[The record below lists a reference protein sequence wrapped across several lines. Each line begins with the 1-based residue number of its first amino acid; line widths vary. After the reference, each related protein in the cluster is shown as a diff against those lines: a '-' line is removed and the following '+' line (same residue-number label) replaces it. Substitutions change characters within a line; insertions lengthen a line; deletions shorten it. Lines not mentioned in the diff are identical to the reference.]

1 MSRYVTVA
9 SVSHSPGPDTEQL
22 LLQAAKYVHRAR
34 RMGAD
39 IIVFPEVYPHL
50 HARIE
55 DWPTV
60 AEEIPGPTCTRM
72 MEVAAQEGLYILW
85 PFVERRGE
93 ALYNTL
99 AVLDRQGQ
107 IVGHYSKMFPTI
119 GEMEAGVMPG
129 TEATVVETDFG
140 RIGMAI
146 CFDMNWRPLWEGL
159 HANRAEIVFFSSMYR
174 GSRQMQAWAFEFG
187 YYLVSAIA
195 DHLGQ
200 IVDQTGH
207 VLKTS
212 HQDVVITQTLNLN
225 RRLLHCDYN
234 WDKMD
239 AMLEKYGSDLTFD
252 FTAPEARFAV
262 GCKREGLDMEE
273 IIDEFGLERLEDYW
287 ARVRRVREKML
298 REGKV

>member
-9 SVSHSPGPDTEQL
+9 SVSHSPCADAEEL
-22 LLQAAKYVHRAR
+22 LLQAARYVHRAR

-50 HARIE
+50 HASLE
-55 DWPTV
+55 DWPKV

-72 MEVAAQEGLYILW
+72 MQVAANEGLYILW
-85 PFVERRGE
+85 PLVERRGA

-99 AVLDRQGQ
+99 AVIDRQGQ
-107 IVGHYSKMFPTI
+107 IIGSYSKMFPTT
-119 GEMEAGVMPG
+119 GEMEAGIMPG
-129 TEATVVETDFG
+129 TEATVIETDFG

-159 HANRAEIVFFSSMYR
+159 AAHRAEIVFFSSMYR

-187 YYLVSAIA
+187 FYLVSAICA
-195 DHLGQ
+195 DLGQ

-212 HQDVVITQTLNLN
+212 HQEVLITQTLNLN
-225 RRLLHCDYN
+225 RRLLHLDFN
-234 WDKMD
+234 WEKLD
-239 AMLEKYGSDLTFD
+239 AMLEKYGEDLTFD
-252 FTAPEARFAV
+252 LTAPEGRFAL
-262 GCKREGLDMEE
+262 GCKREGLDVEQ

-287 ARVRRVREKML
+287 ARVLRRREKML
-298 REGKV
+298 REGHV

>member
-9 SVSHSPGPDTEQL
+9 SVSHAPCADQEGL
-22 LLQAAKYVHRAR
+22 LTQAAKYVHRAR
-34 RMGAD
+34 RLGAD

-50 HARIE
+50 HASIE
-55 DWPTV
+55 QWPEV
-60 AEEIPGPTCTRM
+60 AEVIPGPTCSRM

-93 ALYNTL
+93 HLYNTL
-99 AVLDRQGQ
+99 AVIDRQGQ
-107 IVGHYSKMFPTI
+107 VIGSYSKMFPTT

-140 RIGMAI
+140 RLGMAI

-159 HANRAEIVFFSSMYR
+159 HENRAEIVFFSSMYR

-187 YYLVSAIA
+187 MYLVSAITG
-195 DHLGQ
+195 DLGQ

-212 HQDVVITQTLNLN
+212 HQDVLITQTLNLN
-225 RRLLHCDYN
+225 RRLLHLDLN
-234 WDKMD
+234 WDKLD

-252 FTAPEARFAV
+252 LTAPEGRFALGV
-262 GCKREGLDMEE
+262 KREGLDVETV
-273 IIDEFGLERLEDYW
+273 IDEFGLERLEDYW
-287 ARVRRVREKML
+287 ARVLTMREKML
-298 REGKV
+298 GEGHV